1 VQTFLPYAD
10 FRASAAALDN
20 RRLGKQRVEGMQILR
35 AIARSSGGWANHPCT
50 RMWRGYEEA
59 LTRYTLD
66 ICAEWIGRG
75 FNDTVV
81 GKVLDDYR
89 TLFGG
94 DGVRPQDELAAT
106 GELPPWLGDEAL
118 HRAYR
123 SLLLRKDPEF
133 YGREFGDVPGDLELV
148 WPVPE

>member
-1 VQTFLPYAD
+1 
-10 FRASAAALDN
+10 
-20 RRLGKQRVEGMQILR
+20 MQILR
-35 AIARSSGGWANHPCT
+35 AIAKKSGGWTNHPCT

-66 ICAEWIGRG
+66 ICAAWTGRG
-75 FNDTVV
+75 FNDTVAV
-81 GKVLDDYR
+81 KVIDDYR

-94 DGVRPQDELAAT
+94 TDVRSQDELAAA
-106 GELPPWLGDEAL
+106 GALPPWLGDEVL

-133 YGREFGDVPGDLELV
+133 YGSEFGDVPTDLELV
-148 WPVPE
+148 WPVAG